1 MVLPKIGSTTLQDR
15 SSIRFALAVVFLP
28 TGVAA
33 ISGIRPNRQE
43 LLTTARAG
51 VGSALN
57 ALFKTFSQ
65 VQHPVTAGLEAAI
78 FAVSGL
84 GVDDFPAV
92 FTLDSAHTGVA
103 INEIFH
109 QGVLIFTFPL
119 FCCHRHP
126 PLAVT
131 GVWWIMKSIICPKCY
146 GYMVVIKMVT
156 TTFTQ

>member
-1 MVLPKIGSTTLQDR
+1 MSRYFT
-15 SSIRFALAVVFLP
+15 LAVVFLP

-78 FAVSGL
+78 FAVPGL
-84 GVDDFPAV
+84 GVDDLAAV
-92 FTLDSAHTGVA
+92 FALDSAHTGVA
-103 INEIFH
+103 VNEIFH
-109 QGVLIFTFPL
+109 QSVLIFAFPL
-119 FCCHRHP
+119 FRCHRHP
-126 PLAVT
+126 PLVLW
-131 GVWWIMKSIICPKCY
+131 VY
-146 GYMVVIKMVT
+146 GGYQNGNSHFRTIKRCDCLVDG
-156 TTFTQ
+156 QNDHQPESVRYS

>member
-1 MVLPKIGSTTLQDR
+1 MSSSSKR
-15 SSIRFALAVVFLP
+15 SVCGCFTMAVVFLP
-28 TGVAA
+28 TGIAA
-33 ISGIRPNRQE
+33 ISGICPDRQE
-43 LLTTARAG
+43 LLPTASAG
-51 VGSALN
+51 IRSTFGT
-57 ALFKTFSQ
+57 LFKAFPQ
-65 VQHPVTAGLEAAI
+65 IQHLVAAGLKAAI

-84 GVDDFPAV
+84 GVDDLAAI

-146 GYMVVIKMVT
+146 GYMVITKMVT

>member
-1 MVLPKIGSTTLQDR
+1 M
-15 SSIRFALAVVFLP
+15 A
-28 TGVAA
+28 
-33 ISGIRPNRQE
+33 
-43 LLTTARAG
+43 
-51 VGSALN
+51 
-57 ALFKTFSQ
+57 
-65 VQHPVTAGLEAAI
+65 AGLEAAI

-84 GVDDFPAV
+84 SVDNFAAV

-109 QGVLIFTFPL
+109 QGVLIFVCPL
-119 FCCHRHP
+119 FSCHRQP

-146 GYMVVIKMVT
+146 GYMVITKMVT

>member
-1 MVLPKIGSTTLQDR
+1 MSRYFT
-15 SSIRFALAVVFLP
+15 LAVVFLP

-78 FAVSGL
+78 FAVPGL
-84 GVDDFPAV
+84 GVDDLAAA
-92 FTLDSAHTGVA
+92 FTLDSVHTGVTV
-103 INEIFH
+103 NEIFH

-146 GYMVVIKMVT
+146 GDMVVIKMVT

>member
-1 MVLPKIGSTTLQDR
+1 M
-15 SSIRFALAVVFLP
+15 AVVFLT
-28 TGVAA
+28 TGIAA

-84 GVDDFPAV
+84 GVDDLAAV
-92 FTLDSAHTGVA
+92 FTLDSAYTGVSV
-103 INEIFH
+103 NEILH
-109 QGVLIFTFPL
+109 
-119 FCCHRHP
+119 
-126 PLAVT
+126 
-131 GVWWIMKSIICPKCY
+131 
-146 GYMVVIKMVT
+146 
-156 TTFTQ
+156 

>member
-1 MVLPKIGSTTLQDR
+1 MSRYFT
-15 SSIRFALAVVFLP
+15 LAVVFLP

-84 GVDDFPAV
+84 SVDNFAAV

-109 QGVLIFTFPL
+109 QSVLIFVFPL
-119 FCCHRHP
+119 FSCHRHP

-131 GVWWIMKSIICPKCY
+131 GVWWIMKSIIRPKCY
-146 GYMVVIKMVT
+146 RCVAVIKMVT
-156 TTFTQ
+156 ATFTQ